1 MDLLDDM
8 RIFVTAVDAMSF
20 TGAATRLGLSK
31 QFVSR
36 RISALEQTLGVR
48 LLLRTTRRL
57 SVTDLGRVYYERA
70 RRILDDVQA
79 ANLAV
84 SSQGERVHGNLRVS
98 APMSFGTMF
107 LGSVIPSFLTT
118 YPDVTVELELNDRTV
133 DIVGEG
139 YDVAVRIGALAD
151 SSLIARA
158 IAPMRMVTCA
168 SPRYLE
174 AHGAPQTPEDLRDHA
189 VLPYGHSQR
198 VSWQYSRDGKVLD
211 IPVAG
216 RLRVNNGE
224 LARDAAVA
232 GLGVTWLPVFIV
244 APALLNERLVTVLDA
259 FEPAPSSIYVVYPQH
274 RQASLVIRAFSDFLA
289 SACSVAGSQW

>member
-8 RIFVTAVDAMSF
+8 RIFVNAVDARGF
-20 TGAATRLGLSK
+20 TAAAEKLGLSK

-36 RISALEQTLGVR
+36 RVTTLEAALGAR

-57 SVTDLGRVYYERA
+57 AVTDLGRIYYDRA
-70 RRILDDVQA
+70 VKILEDVAA

-84 SSQGERVHGNLRVS
+84 SSQGERPRGNLRVS

-107 LGSVIPSFLTT
+107 LASVMPAFLKAH
-118 YPDVTVELELNDRTV
+118 PDVTIEMELNDRTV

-139 YDVAVRIGALAD
+139 YDVAVRIGLLAD
-151 SSLIARA
+151 SSLIARP

-168 SPRYLE
+168 SPAYLD
-174 AHGAPQTPEDLRDHA
+174 AHDAPAIPADLRDHA
-189 VLPYGHSQR
+189 CLPYGHSQR
-198 VSWQYSRDGKVLD
+198 VEWTYQIDGKLTGVP
-211 IPVAG
+211 ITG

-232 GLGVTWLPVFIV
+232 GLGLAWLPVFIV
-244 APALLNERLVTVLDA
+244 APALANGRLVTVLDD
-259 FEPAPSSIYVVYPQH
+259 FAPPPSAIHVVYPQH
-274 RQASLVIRAFSDFLA
+274 RQASLVIRSFADFLT
-289 SACSVAGSQW
+289 SACAVAGTTW

>member
-8 RIFVTAVDAMSF
+8 RIFVNAVEAMSF
-20 TGAATRLGLSK
+20 TGAATKLGLSK

-36 RISALEQTLGVR
+36 RIASLEQSLGAR

-57 SVTDLGRVYYERA
+57 AVTDLGRIYYERA
-70 RRILDDVQA
+70 RRILEDVEA

-84 SSQGERVHGNLRVS
+84 SSRGERPRGNLRVS

-107 LGSVIPSFLTT
+107 LGSVIPSFLST
-118 YPDVTVELELNDRTV
+118 YPDVSIELELNDRTV
-133 DIVGEG
+133 DIIGEG
-139 YDVAVRIGALAD
+139 YDAAVRIGALAD
-151 SSLIARA
+151 SSLIARN

-174 AHGAPQTPEDLRDHA
+174 AHGTPETPEALREHA
-189 VLPYGHSQR
+189 LLPYGHSQR
-198 VSWQYSRDGKVLD
+198 VTWTYQRDGHALD
-211 IPVAG
+211 IPVSG

-232 GLGVTWLPVFIV
+232 GLGITLLPVFIV
-244 APALLNERLVTVLDA
+244 APALLNGRLVTVLDA
-259 FEPAPSSIYVVYPQH
+259 FAPPEAAIHVVYPQH
-274 RQASLVIRAFSDFLA
+274 RQASLVIRAFADFLA
-289 SACSVAGSQW
+289 AACGVAGARW

>member
-168 SPRYLE
+168 SPHYLE

>member
-20 TGAATRLGLSK
+20 TGAAAKLGLSK

-36 RISALEQTLGVR
+36 RISSLEQSLGVR

-70 RRILDDVQA
+70 RRILEDVEA

-84 SSQGERVHGNLRVS
+84 SSQGERPRGNLRVS

-107 LGSVIPSFLTT
+107 LSAVIPSFLTT
-118 YPDVTVELELNDRTV
+118 YPDVSIELELNDRTV
-133 DIVGEG
+133 DIIGEG

-151 SSLIARA
+151 SSLIART

-174 AHGAPQTPEDLRDHA
+174 THGVPHTPEDLRDHTL
-189 VLPYGHSQR
+189 LPYGHSQR
-198 VSWQYSRDGKVLD
+198 VSWHYARDGQPLE

-232 GLGVTWLPVFIV
+232 GLGVTWLPVFIL
-244 APALLNERLVTVLDA
+244 APALLGGRLVTVLDD

-289 SACSVAGSQW
+289 SACSVAGTQW

>member
-8 RIFVTAVDAMSF
+8 RIFVNAVEAMSF
-20 TGAATRLGLSK
+20 TGAATKLGLSK

-36 RISALEQTLGVR
+36 RIASLEQSLGAR

-57 SVTDLGRVYYERA
+57 AVTDLGRIYYERA
-70 RRILDDVQA
+70 RRILEDVEA

-84 SSQGERVHGNLRVS
+84 SSQGERPRGNLRVS

-107 LGSVIPSFLTT
+107 LGSVIPSFLST
-118 YPDVTVELELNDRTV
+118 YPDVSIELELNDRTV
-133 DIVGEG
+133 DIIGEG
-139 YDVAVRIGALAD
+139 YDAAVRIGALAD
-151 SSLIARA
+151 SSLIARN

-174 AHGAPQTPEDLRDHA
+174 AHGTPETPEALREHA
-189 VLPYGHSQR
+189 LLPYGHSQR
-198 VSWQYSRDGKVLD
+198 VTWTYQRDGHALD
-211 IPVAG
+211 IPVSG

-232 GLGVTWLPVFIV
+232 GLGITLLPVFIV
-244 APALLNERLVTVLDA
+244 APALLNGRLVTVLDA
-259 FEPAPSSIYVVYPQH
+259 FAPPEAAIHVVYPQH
-274 RQASLVIRAFSDFLA
+274 RQASLVIRAFADFLA
-289 SACSVAGSQW
+289 AACGVAGARW

>member
-20 TGAATRLGLSK
+20 TGAAAKLGLSK

-36 RISALEQTLGVR
+36 RISSLEQTLGAR

-57 SVTDLGRVYYERA
+57 AVTDLGRIYYERA
-70 RRILDDVQA
+70 RRILDDVEA

-84 SSQGERVHGNLRVS
+84 SSQGERPRGNLRVS

-118 YPDVTVELELNDRTV
+118 YPDVTIELELNDRTV
-133 DIVGEG
+133 DIIAEG
-139 YDVAVRIGALAD
+139 YDVAVRIGELAD
-151 SSLIARA
+151 SSLIARTV
-158 IAPMRMVTCA
+158 APMRMVTCA

-174 AHGAPQTPEDLRDHA
+174 AHGTPQTPEDLREHA
-189 VLPYGHSQR
+189 LLPYGHTQR
-198 VSWQYSRDGKVLD
+198 VNWTYARDGHPVD

-224 LARDAAVA
+224 LARDAAAA
-232 GLGVTWLPVFIV
+232 GLGLSWLPVFIV
-244 APALLNERLVTVLDA
+244 APALLNGRLVTVLDDFA
-259 FEPAPSSIYVVYPQH
+259 PAPMAIHVVYPQH

-289 SACSVAGSQW
+289 SACSVAGMQW

>member
-8 RIFVTAVDAMSF
+8 RIFVNAVDAMSF
-20 TGAATRLGLSK
+20 TGAATKLGLSK

-36 RISALEQTLGVR
+36 RISSLEQSLGAR

-57 SVTDLGRVYYERA
+57 AVTDLGRIYYERA
-70 RRILDDVQA
+70 RRILEDVEA

-84 SSQGERVHGNLRVS
+84 SSQGERPRGNLRVS

-107 LGSVIPSFLTT
+107 LGAVIPSFLST
-118 YPDVTVELELNDRTV
+118 YPDVTIELELNDRTV
-133 DIVGEG
+133 DIIGEG

-151 SSLIARA
+151 SSLIARN

-174 AHGAPQTPEDLRDHA
+174 AHGTPETPEALREHA
-189 VLPYGHSQR
+189 LLPYGHSQR
-198 VSWQYSRDGKVLD
+198 VNWTYHRDGHPLE
-211 IPVAG
+211 IPVSG

-232 GLGVTWLPVFIV
+232 GLGITLLPVFIV
-244 APALLNERLVTVLDA
+244 APALLNGRLVTVLDA
-259 FEPAPSSIYVVYPQH
+259 FAAPATAIHVVYPQH
-274 RQASLVIRAFSDFLA
+274 RQASLVIRAFTDFLA
-289 SACSVAGSQW
+289 AACGVAGAQW

>member
-8 RIFVTAVDAMSF
+8 RIFVSAVEAMSF
-20 TGAATRLGLSK
+20 TGAAARLGLSK

-36 RISALEQTLGVR
+36 RISALEQSLGVR

-57 SVTDLGRVYYERA
+57 AVTDLGQIYYARA
-70 RRILDDVQA
+70 RRILDDVEA

-84 SSQGERVHGNLRVS
+84 SSQGERPRGNLRVS

-107 LGSVIPSFLTT
+107 LGSVIPSFLAT
-118 YPDVTVELELNDRTV
+118 YPDVTIELELNDRTV
-133 DIVGEG
+133 DIIGEG

-158 IAPMRMVTCA
+158 VAPMRMVTCA
-168 SPRYLE
+168 SPRYL
-174 AHGAPQTPEDLRDHA
+174 ATHGTPLTPEDLREHA
-189 VLPYGHSQR
+189 LLPYGHSQR
-198 VSWQYSRDGKVLD
+198 VSWTYARDGS
-211 IPVAG
+211 PVEISVSG

-232 GLGVTWLPVFIV
+232 DLGLTWLPVFIV
-244 APALLNERLVTVLDA
+244 APALLGGRLVTVLDD
-259 FEPAPSSIYVVYPQH
+259 FAPPPTAIHVVYPQH
-274 RQASLVIRAFSDFLA
+274 RQASLVIRAFSEFLA
-289 SACSVAGSQW
+289 SACSVAGVQW

>member
-8 RIFVTAVDAMSF
+8 RIFVNAVDAMSF
-20 TGAATRLGLSK
+20 TGAAAKLGLSK

-36 RISALEQTLGVR
+36 RISSLEQALGAR

-57 SVTDLGRVYYERA
+57 AVTDLGRVYYDRA
-70 RRILDDVQA
+70 RRILDDVEA

-84 SSQGERVHGNLRVS
+84 SSQGERPRGNLRVS

-118 YPDVTVELELNDRTV
+118 FPDVTIELELNDRTV
-133 DIVGEG
+133 DIIGEG

-174 AHGAPQTPEDLRDHA
+174 THDAPPTPDDLHAHAL
-189 VLPYGHSQR
+189 LPYGHSQR
-198 VSWQYSRDGKVLD
+198 VNWTYTRDGHSVE

-232 GLGVTWLPVFIV
+232 GLGITWLPVFIV
-244 APALLNERLVTVLDA
+244 APALLSGRLVTVLDEFA
-259 FEPAPSSIYVVYPQH
+259 PAPSAIHVVYPQH
-274 RQASLVIRAFSDFLA
+274 RQASLVIRAFSDFLS
-289 SACSVAGSQW
+289 SACSVAGAQW

>member
-36 RISALEQTLGVR
+36 RISSLEQALGVR

-57 SVTDLGRVYYERA
+57 AVTDLGRIYYERA
-70 RRILDDVQA
+70 RRILDDVEA

-84 SSQGERVHGNLRVS
+84 SSQGERPRGNLRVS

-107 LGSVIPSFLTT
+107 LNSVIPSFLTT
-118 YPDVTVELELNDRTV
+118 YPDVTIELELNDRTV
-133 DIVGEG
+133 DIIAEG

-151 SSLIARA
+151 SSLIGRT

-174 AHGAPQTPEDLRDHA
+174 AHGTPQTPEGLREHA
-189 VLPYGHSQR
+189 LLPYGHSQR
-198 VSWQYSRDGKVLD
+198 VSWNFQRDGRPVD
-211 IPVAG
+211 IPVSG

-232 GLGVTWLPVFIV
+232 GLGLTWLPVFIV
-244 APALLNERLVTVLDA
+244 APALLSGQLVTVLDD
-259 FEPAPSSIYVVYPQH
+259 FAPTASAIHVVYPQH

-289 SACSVAGSQW
+289 SACNTAGMQW

>member
-107 LGSVIPSFLTT
+107 LGSVIPAFLTT